1 MTRETLLRY
10 LVRTGA
16 SVELRAT
23 DIGSRAASGAQIVDG
38 DRHSRSFRLTEAA
51 QRRARCPQGEPSAML
66 PAVSAALAE
75 RSPEGHWDASERS
88 MQSTLRPHSLHVMNP
103 FATRL
108 VDALA

>member
-1 MTRETLLRY
+1 
-10 LVRTGA
+10 
-16 SVELRAT
+16 
-23 DIGSRAASGAQIVDG
+23 
-38 DRHSRSFRLTEAA
+38 
-51 QRRARCPQGEPSAML
+51 ML